1 MAPAH
6 CGHGTSPASPDPFAA
21 DSSEPAPPSASAP
34 SHALG
39 APDLSNIVELNLE
52 RRHIRRLQN
61 LASLTS
67 LRSASFLD
75 NQVSGVFGGYG
86 Y

>member
-1 MAPAH
+1 M
-6 CGHGTSPASPDPFAA
+6 
-21 DSSEPAPPSASAP
+21 
-34 SHALG
+34 
-39 APDLSNIVELNLE
+39 ELNLE

-75 NQVSGVFGGYG
+75 NQVSGVFGGY
-86 Y
+86 